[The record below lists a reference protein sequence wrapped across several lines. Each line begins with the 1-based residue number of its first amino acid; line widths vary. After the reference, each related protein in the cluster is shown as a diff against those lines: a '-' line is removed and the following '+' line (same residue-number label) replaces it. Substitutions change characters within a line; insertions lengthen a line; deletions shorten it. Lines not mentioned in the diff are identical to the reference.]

1 MPANHKLRAML
12 IFLPKVGVA
21 MKHQIYSG
29 GHGQEEGK
37 GPWGKLLMFCLSI
50 EKAEFIQNQTE
61 SHKVETQRTREPW
74 LVFSLLLA
82 LKASYNFRS

>member
-37 GPWGKLLMFCLSI
+37 GP
-50 EKAEFIQNQTE
+50 
-61 SHKVETQRTREPW
+61 
-74 LVFSLLLA
+74 
-82 LKASYNFRS
+82 